1 MAVEREN
8 FLLCLRF
15 FTPAEP
21 EEPLG
26 TGEGPC
32 ASLNG
37 DFTNSNLVG
46 LGGLNNPCR
55 FLRTVPGRSKDF
67 TNIIIITM
75 IISDVTLRVM

>member
-46 LGGLNNPCR
+46 LGGLNELIHVD
-55 FLRTVPGRSKDF
+55 FLEQCLAEVKTSQ
-67 TNIIIITM
+67 I
-75 IISDVTLRVM
+75 LLLLL

>member
-46 LGGLNNPCR
+46 LGGLNKLIHVD
-55 FLRTVPGRSKDF
+55 FLEQCLAEVKTSQ
-67 TNIIIITM
+67 I
-75 IISDVTLRVM
+75 LLLLL